1 MTSPENENPY
11 QSPNVKEAATSDA
24 SAAGGQHLTA
34 LEKVSVAVL
43 AIAVAVP
50 VFFTTCIG
58 GGFTLIAVGAADL
71 HGGSSDFLFF
81 ILWAASFLIA
91 AWAGFVVARWF
102 YRKKTERSANE
113 NKRRQAYLGDDQ

>member
-1 MTSPENENPY
+1 MPSLENENPY
-11 QSPNVKEAATSDA
+11 QSPNVKESGTSDA

-34 LEKVSVAVL
+34 LEKVLVVVI

-58 GGFTLIAVGAADL
+58 SGFALLALGTDLHYGFTEQVV
-71 HGGSSDFLFF
+71 F
-81 ILWAASFLIA
+81 ILSLVSFLIA